1 MIKAWLDL
9 PAFGIFATLCFLY
22 YGTALALFGLAFRSR
37 LGTPIKSVAGLVAPF
52 FGSVALLFGL
62 LTGFL
67 ASDVGDRNRQAVR
80 AVQTEAGEL
89 RNVYTLSVASA
100 SDMAAIR
107 VALKA
112 FVNSE
117 MHEEWP
123 AIMNGETSPRTDAAY
138 DNLLREVSDPSI
150 TRDASGAVHAA
161 LLSAAIRAGTA
172 RNDRLSLSG
181 DRTNELKWISVLLL
195 GVITQ
200 IALMLVHLDKP
211 RAMLTALTVFG
222 TGAIVALGLI
232 GLQEHPFHGA
242 FQVSPAPLEPLLTIS
257 DAGPNAALPPRPE
270 K

>member
-1 MIKAWLDL
+1 MINAWLDL
-9 PAFGIFATLCFLY
+9 PAFGIFATLCLLY
-22 YGTALALFGLAFRSR
+22 FGVAFALYALAFRSR
-37 LGTPIKSVAGLVAPF
+37 LGTPIKSVGGLVAPF
-52 FGSVALLFGL
+52 FSSVALLFGL

-67 ASDVGDRNRQAVR
+67 ASDVGDRSRQAVR
-80 AVQTEAGEL
+80 AVQAESGEL
-89 RNVYTLSVASA
+89 RNIYTLSVASA
-100 SDMAAIR
+100 SDMAEIR

-117 MHEEWP
+117 VHEEWP

-138 DNLLREVSDPSI
+138 DNLLREVSDPTI

-161 LLSAAIRAGTA
+161 LLAAAVRAGTA

-195 GVITQ
+195 GIITQ

-211 RAMLTALTVFG
+211 RAMLTSLIVFA

-232 GLQEHPFHGA
+232 AMQEHPFHGA
-242 FQVSPAPLEPLLTIS
+242 FQVTPAPLERLQALS